1 MKKRLDDPN
10 VISGETVYNM
20 LLSFREIQDYDAM
33 VNLVD
38 TLEFLKSIHNYKN
51 CVNTP
56 AIMYLYAFALN
67 RYVGTLQKNNS
78 FNNLMVNI
86 SHDTPYMLQFNF

>member
-10 VISGETVYNM
+10 VISGEVVYNM

-38 TLEFLKSIHNYKN
+38 GLEFLKSIHNYKN
-51 CVNTP
+51 TINTP

-67 RYVGTLQKNNS
+67 RQVVTKY
-78 FNNLMVNI
+78 NLLTVFLRI
-86 SHDTPYMLQFNF
+86 LWTYESDKI

>member
-33 VNLVD
+33 INLVGSLD
-38 TLEFLKSIHNYKN
+38 CLKDINNYKN

-56 AIMYLYAFALN
+56 AIMNLYAFALN
-67 RYVGTLQKNNS
+67 R
-78 FNNLMVNI
+78 
-86 SHDTPYMLQFNF
+86 